1 MKRNKWFAM
10 LGTVL
15 SLTLVFLAGCGG
27 GAVESTTPPAGGSAS
42 VESSTPPASDGKVVE
57 LAYYFPTQTSGPL
70 AVAMEKI
77 VDEFNAKNTGIH
89 VTASFTGNYDE
100 TLQKTLTAISGG
112 NAPNV
117 ILSGYNLS
125 NLLSIDALVNMNTLI
140 AKEPAGF
147 LDDYVPGFFS
157 LFSYPGDLLYGIPFQ
172 HSGTIM
178 YYNKDILAAAGLDP
192 NAPPATW
199 SELKAATQAI
209 KAYNSKLVPLE
220 FMGDNWMTEALA
232 LSNGGAVHKDMDTTN
247 LDNPELIE
255 TVTFFKGLMDAGLAE
270 DNTSYGG
277 AAENFLAETTAIMT
291 NSSGSLGNVSNTATF
306 DWGIASLPA
315 NDGKG
320 SVALLGGGGF
330 IIIGKHPQEKI
341 DASWEFVKY
350 MTSPEVS
357 AQWMLASGYFAVRQ
371 SSYDL
376 PEMQAMFAEKP
387 QFATIKELLPILRS
401 PFMVRSNFGDVSN
414 VFKLALDESY
424 LNNADITAAL
434 QKAQK
439 EAQAFLDDNRK

>member
-1 MKRNKWFAM
+1 MKKNKWFAL

-15 SLTLVFLAGCGG
+15 SLTLVFLAGCSGG
-27 GAVESTTPPAGGSAS
+27 GASSDSSASPAGGKD
-42 VESSTPPASDGKVVE
+42 TVE
-57 LAYYFPTQTSGPL
+57 LVYYFPTQTSGPL

-77 VDEFNAKNTGIH
+77 VDEFNAKKTGIH
-89 VTASFTGNYDE
+89 VTATFTGNYDE

-125 NLLSIDALVNMNTLI
+125 NLLDIDALVDMNTLI

-147 LDDYVPGFFS
+147 LDDYVQGFFT
-157 LFSYPGDLLYGIPFQ
+157 LFSYPGDHLYGIPFQ

-192 NAPPATW
+192 ENPPATW
-199 SELKAATQAI
+199 SELKAAAEKI
-209 KAYNSKLVPLE
+209 KAYNASLVPLE
-220 FMGDNWMTEALA
+220 FMGDVWMTEALA
-232 LSNGGAVHKDMDTTN
+232 LSNGGAIHKDMDTMN
-247 LDNPELIE
+247 LDNPQLIE
-255 TVTFFKGLMDAGLAE
+255 TVTYFKGLMDAGLAE

-277 AAENFLAETTAIMT
+277 AAENFLAETTAMMT

-306 DWGIASLPA
+306 DWGITSLPA
-315 NDGKG
+315 NDGKD

-330 IIIGKHPQEKI
+330 TIIGKHSQEKI

-357 AQWMLASGYFAVRQ
+357 AQWMLASGYFAVRH
-371 SSYDL
+371 SSYEL
-376 PEMQAMFAEKP
+376 PEMQTMFNEKP

-401 PFMVRSNFGDVSN
+401 PYMVRTNFGDVSN

-424 LNNADITAAL
+424 LNNANITATL
-434 QKAQK
+434 QQAQK
-439 EAQAFLDDNRK
+439 EAQAFLDD